1 MRLINSRT
9 LRLEESYGAATFK
22 KYAILSH
29 TWGADGDEV
38 TFQDWQDPRV
48 AATKLGYH
56 KVIKA
61 CAMAQKH
68 DLDYIWIDSCCIDK
82 SSSAELSEAI
92 NSMYVWYRDAEICYA
107 YLADVSPSEGKLGY
121 QPEELRNSRWFTRGW
136 TLQELLAPRK
146 LWFYSCDWTKLGT
159 KKSLANEVSAITGI
173 DIPHLTMER
182 PISSASIAKRMCWLS
197 RRTTKRIEDLGYCM
211 LGVFDINMPLLYGE
225 GGKAFT
231 RLQEELIRVSNDQT
245 LFCWTWIDSVIPTGW
260 TSILA
265 PCPAVFEF
273 SAKYVECPS
282 LEGEV
287 CSYTATNAG
296 LNIKL
301 PILQAWSFDL
311 GGLNARLESQGS
323 WRSCAIPLA
332 DSSSNGILERVPFPP
347 EPISLPRSWRGSKK
361 QIYIR
366 SRATLG
372 LNPELINPYRTPTES
387 HFLITFEDRRRFEG
401 IHAFPKE
408 AFLRDTSSV
417 ILLPS
422 SALQQTPDEDTRGAL
437 IRLGVEVFDNLPAA
451 SSSVVWVT
459 IFLGCK
465 TRLES
470 NCKPK
475 SLLFCQIVPD
485 KIQTHR
491 RPDILLS
498 DLLRQTRKRKKPSPF
513 HHLDEIGLSIS
524 LGRELT
530 AGSRIASAYLC
541 FGNNLKTVTLDG
553 SEESD
558 NDSDAASITGT
569 FTGIDRHEWRS
580 DPLLL

>member
-1 MRLINSRT
+1 MRLINCRT
-9 LRLEESYGAATFK
+9 LRLEESYGAVVSK

-38 TFQDWQDPRV
+38 TFQDWQDPQV
-48 AATKLGYH
+48 AATKLGYR

-68 DLDYIWIDSCCIDK
+68 DLDYIWIDSCCINK

-107 YLADVSPSEGKLGY
+107 YLADVSLNEDNLGY

-146 LWFYSCDWTKLGT
+146 LWFYSCHWTKLGT
-159 KKSLANEVSAITGI
+159 KRSLANEVSAITGI
-173 DIPHLTMER
+173 DMPYLTMER
-182 PISSASIAKRMCWLS
+182 PISSASIAKRMSWLS
-197 RRTTKRIEDLGYCM
+197 RRTTKRVEDLGYCM

-265 PCPAVFEF
+265 PCPAAFEF

-287 CSYTATNAG
+287 CSYTTTNAG

-301 PILQAWSFDL
+301 PTLQAWSFDL

-347 EPISLPRSWRGSKK
+347 EPISLPRAWRGSKK
-361 QIYIR
+361 QMYIR
-366 SRATLG
+366 SRVTLS
-372 LNPELINPYRTPTES
+372 LNPELINPYQTPSES

-401 IHAFPKE
+401 IQTFPKE
-408 AFLRDTSSV
+408 AFLRETSSL

-422 SALQQTPDEDTRGAL
+422 SALQHKSDEGARGAL
-437 IRLGVEVFDNLPAA
+437 IRLGVEVFDNIPAA
-451 SSSVVWVT
+451 SSSIVFVT
-459 IFLGCK
+459 VFLGC
-465 TRLES
+465 TVLLES
-470 NCKPK
+470 KCKPK
-475 SLLFCQIVPD
+475 SLLFCQIIPD
-485 KIQTHR
+485 KTQTQR
-491 RPDILLS
+491 PPDILLS
-498 DLLRQTRKRKKPSPF
+498 DLLKQTRKRKKPSMF
-513 HHLDEIGLSIS
+513 HYLGEIGLSIS
-524 LGRELT
+524 LGRELK
-530 AGSRIASAYLC
+530 AGSRIASAYLS
-541 FGNNLKTVTLDG
+541 FGNNLDTVPLDG

-558 NDSDAASITGT
+558 SDSDAASTTGT
-569 FTGIDRHEWRS
+569 FTGIDRHESKS
-580 DPLLL
+580 DPFLL